1 MAGELRQPVVFI
13 SAVTSELGPHRDALA
28 KIAEEHGAKVVVQ
41 RAFPN
46 SLSDGLAIQ
55 RAIDQAELVVCLVGH
70 CYGAELA
77 KGNLPPEA
85 QLGCSWTQ
93 WEYLYARKHAK
104 ELRLFFY
111 DGPKTTNEPKKLS
124 DRQAKFRKQI
134 EKGEMGQFGG
144 KFFRRFD
151 TIERLV
157 ADVTQYLQN
166 MDGILAQFQIGTW
179 AVLRAKYRRSV
190 VDAWQRD
197 FANVYQGKR
206 ETPTTEKDR
215 LMRAAHAPFIASQR
229 FSILE
234 PKDGRQ
240 LHALRPAAFLPGRST
255 EIEAAAR
262 ERSTWN
268 PVPRAALRRAL
279 LNGNGEHL
287 ELGGVAIPHPTRL
300 FLVSG
305 GGVGKTTNM
314 RWLEWM
320 TNASDTPHEDAAPGH
335 EQNPATIGGG
345 DDVEQANVPSFA
357 PGADFGGTL
366 ALRVNAGAILNMD
379 DEQVLRYLTERIAS
393 EVGETDSK
401 WSRESIARGLMQDAL
416 AQRLIIL
423 VDGLDHVE
431 TRKVPFLLSIQLGAP
446 GRKWKRCTVV
456 AAGRPNAIQG
466 WADGVAASE
475 DRVALSRWRFIEPA
489 EFEAD
494 EAEVF
499 LGFTEGGSRHAL
511 VATQLGQL
519 ARVPRVLEYVRTLP
533 GSQLLDVRTSADIY
547 QRALRE
553 LIKRTLKA
561 GGKTPRMIGP
571 RWQEDCECDDPP
583 GRQVQYIMKFLSVLA
598 FLSLCPTTDD
608 DFAERRSEAFKMS
621 ISDDVRRFIRERL
634 VEEGLYDEANLDRDF
649 KALAGFS
656 AILGN
661 GVLDATDSDDENFN
675 SLVWS
680 NRTIQQFL
688 AAYWLA
694 VHARGFDVL
703 RQRLEGKTVDI
714 PPEDS
719 ARDTE
724 RLRHYVFQ
732 PEDAGADTTYEFNMF
747 LAEMPPATP
756 LNPSSWVASASVWYD
771 PYLHRDAADGRTW
784 TRKWSTE
791 MLYRSWATMHDIA
804 GYPFD
809 DWWDGSYESLIQNP
823 AGRARAAASAH
834 RNRDTTGLRDNPA
847 ARRAA
852 RTVLDRF
859 YGDFDTMLKGARGP
873 ERQAAAQ
880 EMIAAEN
887 WITVPAGEFTMGAPL
902 SKQGFPPK
910 VRAYWFRDLDEVQTK
925 VMSAEAV
932 ARRSTK
938 QEWFTGAQGKLLRE
952 DDIMWLTETF
962 SQVEPPPNAL
972 PPKVPN
978 RNAPEYQG
986 ALQILEDKWSRRDE
1000 TPAENPQQIATFV
1013 MHHMPVL
1020 HRWYHLFA
1028 PGHRATVAGHLAPVP
1043 HPPEDHPAIYISWF
1057 DAWAFCQWATW
1068 TVEDA
1073 AAPGGRRYFGL
1084 RLPHEPEWE
1093 YAARWACN
1101 GGTQPAPVP
1110 FGQRYWWGNEFYQH
1124 EDSPEPE
1131 PLSNELAHT
1140 IGAPGHTRSPRDAA
1154 PNGLGFRDILGNV
1167 WEWTANA
1174 YEMRKEGEYTRTFPH
1189 EPIERPPVNC
1199 LRTMRGGLWY
1209 YLDLLANCT
1218 ARFRLASDDR
1228 DYKMSFRVVRE
1239 ERPLG

>member
-1 MAGELRQPVVFI
+1 MAGQLRQPVVFI
-13 SAVTSELGPHRDALA
+13 SAVTSELGPCRDALA
-28 KIAEEHGAKVVVQ
+28 KIAEEHGAKVIVQ

-46 SLSDGLAIQ
+46 SLSDGQAIQ
-55 RAIDQAELVVCLVGH
+55 RAIDQAELVVCLIGH
-70 CYGAELA
+70 VYGAELG
-77 KGNLPPEA
+77 KGNLAPEA
-85 QLGCSWTQ
+85 KPGCSWTQ

-111 DGPKTTNEPKKLS
+111 DGPKAEKAEPKKFS

-134 EKGEMGQFGG
+134 EKDEMGQFGG

-157 ADVTQYLQN
+157 SDVAQYLQN

-179 AVLRAKYRRSV
+179 TVLRDKYRRSV
-190 VDAWQRD
+190 VDAWGRD
-197 FANVYQGKR
+197 FENVYQGKR
-206 ETPTTEKDR
+206 DTSAAEKDR

-229 FSILE
+229 FGILE

-268 PVPRAALRRAL
+268 PVPRLALRQAL
-279 LNGNGEHL
+279 LNGNGEKL
-287 ELGGVAIPHPTRL
+287 ELGGVAIPQPTRL

-320 TNASDTPHEDAAPGH
+320 INASAAAHEAPAAGHDHNTASAAGRTDEANAAPSAS
-335 EQNPATIGGG
+335 E
-345 DDVEQANVPSFA
+345 
-357 PGADFGGTL
+357 ADYAGKL

-379 DEQVLRYLTERIAS
+379 DDQVLQYLTDKIAA
-393 EVGETDSK
+393 EIGEGDSK
-401 WSRESIARGLMQDAL
+401 WSRESIARGLMQDAE
-416 AQRLIIL
+416 AQRLVIL

-431 TRKVPFLLSIQLGAP
+431 TRKVPFLLSIQSSAP
-446 GRKWKRCTVV
+446 GRKWTRCTVV

-475 DRVALSRWRFIEPA
+475 DRVALSRWRFIEPS

-494 EAEVF
+494 EADVF

-571 RWQEDCECDDPP
+571 RWQEDSEFEDPP

-621 ISDDVRRFIRERL
+621 ISEDVRGFIRERL
-634 VEEGLYDEANLDRDF
+634 VEQGRYDEANLDRDF

-714 PPEDS
+714 PPEDP

-724 RLRHYVFQ
+724 RFRHYVFA
-732 PEDAGADTTYEFNMF
+732 PEDTGADTTYEFNMF

-771 PYLHRDAADGRTW
+771 PYLHRDTGNGAAW

-809 DWWDGSYESLIQNP
+809 DWWDTSYQSLIQNP
-823 AGRARAAASAH
+823 AGKARAAASVH
-834 RNRDTTGLRDNPA
+834 RTRDTTGLRDNPA

-852 RTVLDRF
+852 RAVLDRF

-873 ERQAAAQ
+873 ERQTAAQ
-880 EMIAAEN
+880 EMIAASN
-887 WITVPAGEFTMGAPL
+887 WITVPAGDFAMGAPL

-910 VRAYWFRDLDEVQTK
+910 VRAYWLRDLDTVQTRE
-925 VMSAEAV
+925 MSAEAV

-952 DDIMWLTETF
+952 DDITWLTDTF
-962 SQVEPPPNAL
+962 SQVEPPPDTP
-972 PPKVPN
+972 PPKVAN
-978 RNAPEYQG
+978 RNAPEYQRRQMEPARRNACG
-986 ALQILEDKWSRRDE
+986 AAAADRIVRD
-1000 TPAENPQQIATFV
+1000 AQ
-1013 MHHMPVL
+1013 
-1020 HRWYHLFA
+1020 
-1028 PGHRATVAGHLAPVP
+1028 RAGLAPLVP
-1043 HPPEDHPAIYISWF
+1043 SVCSGPPRDRQRASRARPAS
-1057 DAWAFCQWATW
+1057 A
-1068 TVEDA
+1068 
-1073 AAPGGRRYFGL
+1073 G
-1084 RLPHEPEWE
+1084 
-1093 YAARWACN
+1093 
-1101 GGTQPAPVP
+1101 
-1110 FGQRYWWGNEFYQH
+1110 
-1124 EDSPEPE
+1124 
-1131 PLSNELAHT
+1131 
-1140 IGAPGHTRSPRDAA
+1140 RSP
-1154 PNGLGFRDILGNV
+1154 G
-1167 WEWTANA
+1167 
-1174 YEMRKEGEYTRTFPH
+1174 
-1189 EPIERPPVNC
+1189 
-1199 LRTMRGGLWY
+1199 
-1209 YLDLLANCT
+1209 DLHQL
-1218 ARFRLASDDR
+1218 
-1228 DYKMSFRVVRE
+1228 V
-1239 ERPLG
+1239 